1 MCVKAKEIGAKN
13 FIIAGGETSGAIT
26 KALNISQLDIGIE
39 IAPGVPWTFFGT
51 KNNQMALSLK
61 SGNFGKVDF
70 FTEALSKLENL

>member
-1 MCVKAKEIGAKN
+1 LV
-13 FIIAGGETSGAIT
+13 
-26 KALNISQLDIGIE
+26 Q
-39 IAPGVPWTFFGT
+39 

>member
-1 MCVKAKEIGAKN
+1 
-13 FIIAGGETSGAIT
+13 
-26 KALNISQLDIGIE
+26 
-39 IAPGVPWTFFGT
+39 VPWTFFGT